1 MKKICLIIS
10 TIILI
15 SSCGSGTSE
24 YISRENLFDIN
35 YGKLEDEIDLTQER
49 KSDIP
54 LSTDI
59 TMKDGIIYVL
69 NGNLQKI
76 MKFNSYGD
84 LLSVIMNK
92 DLNPDPVIV
101 DSVDNGNSSDF
112 ISNRKGIYFPFYNA
126 SGIAVDSDQNIY
138 VSDILS
144 PDKQEWD
151 NNLDTMLTDV
161 VYRFDKS
168 GNYTDFL
175 GQDGPGGMPFPYIT
189 DIQTN
194 SDNDVVVITK
204 TVGSCPVYWFSS
216 SGTLIY
222 QIDIKNSLIPAPAD
236 DTVFISVD
244 SINIPEN
251 DHKLFIKCD
260 YYKNIINKQTGKET
274 DVDFYKSA
282 VHVLNLETG
291 NFDSVT
297 DIPEVFTSSG
307 SNITFSEERLQVIYS
322 TLGVVGDDKIF
333 LSSVVDDNS
342 SKLLI
347 LNTNGNVIYT
357 TKLNTGDSALYS
369 INTALDNNG
378 IITSILSGTDNS
390 SVVWWRT
397 DHIIKDN

>member
-10 TIILI
+10 TIILV
-15 SSCGSGTSE
+15 SSCGSGNLE
-24 YISRENLFDIN
+24 YITRENLFDIN

-49 KSDIP
+49 TFDIP
-54 LSTDI
+54 VSTDI
-59 TMKDGIIYVL
+59 TMKDGIIYIL

-84 LLSVIMNK
+84 LLSVIMK
-92 DLNPDPVIV
+92 KELNPDPVIV
-101 DSVDNGNSSDF
+101 DRENSSDF
-112 ISNRKGIYFPFYNA
+112 ISNRKGIYFPFFNA

-138 VSDILS
+138 VSDLLS
-144 PDKQEWD
+144 SDKQEWD
-151 NNLDTMLTDV
+151 SNLNTMLTGV
-161 VYRFDKS
+161 VYRFDNS
-168 GNYTDFL
+168 GNYSDFL

-189 DIQTN
+189 DLQTN
-194 SDNDVVVITK
+194 SANDLVVITK
-204 TVGSCPVYWFSS
+204 TSESCPVYWFNS

-222 QIDIKNSLIPAPAD
+222 QADIKNSLIPSPD
-236 DTVFISVD
+236 DENISVSVD
-244 SINIPEN
+244 SIDIPEN
-251 DHKLFIKCD
+251 NHKLFIKCD
-260 YYKNIINKQTGKET
+260 YYKKIISKQTGKES

-307 SNITFSEERLQVIYS
+307 SNISFSEERLQVIYN
-322 TLGVVGDDKIF
+322 TLGIVGDDKIF

-369 INTALDNNG
+369 IKTALDSNG